1 MQLNESKLIITLFIA
16 SMALILT
23 ASMDVNPLIVAS
35 DNDYDF
41 IRNLRTPNIKWMRFG
56 KRLPN
61 TKWMRF
67 GKRVPTAKW
76 MRFGKRNDDFYDSQ

>member
-1 MQLNESKLIITLFIA
+1 MFIVSMAFILAA
-16 SMALILT
+16 SMN
-23 ASMDVNPLIVAS
+23 VNPSLVAM
-35 DNDYDF
+35 DNDDDLH
-41 IRNLRTPNIKWMRFG
+41 RNLRTVNTKWMRFG

-67 GKRVPTAKW
+67 GKRAQTTKW